1 MVMHGVKR
9 LVLLRHGES
18 VWNRSNRFTGW
29 TDVELTDYGRSQAI
43 QAGRMLDRAGFEFDR
58 CHTSVL
64 KRAII
69 TAHLALE
76 AMDRLWVP
84 VEKSWRLNER
94 HYGALQ
100 GMDKAAAAERFGTEQ
115 VAAWRRS
122 YIARPPALSSSDTG
136 PASESLADTAER
148 VLIYWRKTL
157 VPEIAQGARLLIVA
171 HGNSLRALI
180 KHLDQ
185 IDDKAI
191 ERLEVP
197 TGEPLLYEF
206 DSSLQPVGPHRRL
219 APGEGSRRPA
229 ERRHA

>member
-1 MVMHGVKR
+1 MHGVIP

-29 TDVELTDYGRSQAI
+29 TDVDLTGHGRSQAI
-43 QAGRMLDRAGFEFDR
+43 QAGRMLGEAGFEFDR
-58 CHTSVL
+58 CHTSML

-100 GMDKAAAAERFGTEQ
+100 GMDKEAAAERFGAEQ

-122 YIARPPALSSSDTG
+122 YFARPPAQSSSHTG
-136 PASESLADTAER
+136 LASESLADTAER
-148 VLIYWRKTL
+148 VLVYWRKRL
-157 VPEIAQGARLLIVA
+157 VPEIAHGARLLIVA

-180 KHLDQ
+180 KHLDH

-197 TGEPLLYEF
+197 IGEPLLYQF
-206 DSSLQPVGPHRRL
+206 DSSLQPVGPHREL
-219 APGEGSRRPA
+219 ARWA
-229 ERRHA
+229 ERRHAYSSGPG